1 MPVGGEIGTL
11 LRTVIGVG
19 VFGVLDKKVLIFP
32 VSTKETFTSKLLVVN
47 EINVL
52 TSF

>member
-19 VFGVLDKKVLIFP
+19 VFGVLDKINFLL
-32 VSTKETFTSKLLVVN
+32 STKETFTSKLLVVN